1 MARVL
6 VVDDEVIITMQL
18 KERISSM
25 GHKVV
30 GIASNGEEAIAKA
43 RSTKPDI
50 ILMDI
55 VMPGKTN
62 GIAAAKVIN
71 KELDIPVIFITSHA
85 DDKTIREV
93 KKVNPYGY
101 ILKPFNDLELKATIE
116 LALFRKSDVSDR
128 KRAED
133 ALRQMSADHKVIID
147 HAPAM
152 IWYKDTKNNFV
163 RVNPAGARAFGMA
176 IEEIEGK
183 NTYDLFPDC
192 AEKYCDDDREVLSSG
207 KPRLGIIE
215 PMTTA
220 SGENLWVQSDKIP
233 LKNED
238 GNITGILV
246 FAVDIT
252 ERKRAED
259 ALALASRKLTL
270 LSSITRHDIINQ
282 LAALNGYLALSQD
295 ILGDP
300 VKLAEFITKEQNI
313 ASTIEAQIRFT
324 KDYQDVGIK
333 APVWQ
338 NVHDS
343 VAAAKER
350 LPLRGIAVDTD
361 SSTFEVYADPLLVR
375 VFYNLIDNALRYGGE
390 QMTMIRISQRKSN
403 RGLVIVCEDDGVGIP
418 SGKKEAIF
426 NRGYF
431 KHTGFGLYLSREIL
445 SITDITITENGVPGK
460 GARFEIHVPAGMWR
474 KKGANQ

>member
-1 MARVL
+1 
-6 VVDDEVIITMQL
+6 
-18 KERISSM
+18 
-25 GHKVV
+25 
-30 GIASNGEEAIAKA
+30 
-43 RSTKPDI
+43 
-50 ILMDI
+50 
-55 VMPGKTN
+55 
-62 GIAAAKVIN
+62 
-71 KELDIPVIFITSHA
+71 
-85 DDKTIREV
+85 
-93 KKVNPYGY
+93 
-101 ILKPFNDLELKATIE
+101 
-116 LALFRKSDVSDR
+116 
-128 KRAED
+128 
-133 ALRQMSADHKVIID
+133 
-147 HAPAM
+147 M

-163 RVNPAGARAFGMA
+163 RINPAGARAFGMA

-183 NTYDLFPDC
+183 NTYDLFPDF
-192 AEKYCDDDREVLSSG
+192 AEKYCEDDQEVINSG

-233 LKNED
+233 LKDEE

-246 FAVDIT
+246 FVVDIT

-282 LAALNGYLALSQD
+282 LLALNGYLELSRD

-313 ASTIEAQIRFT
+313 ARTIEAQIRFT

-350 LPLRGIAVDTD
+350 LPLRGIAVDTG

-375 VFYNLIDNALRYGGE
+375 VFYNLIDNALRYGSE
-390 QMTMIRISQRKSN
+390 QMTTIRISSRESD
-403 RGLVIVCEDDGVGIP
+403 RGLLVICEDDGVGIP
-418 SGKKEAIF
+418 ADKKEAIF

-431 KHTGFGLYLSREIL
+431 KHTGFGLFLSREIL
-445 SITDITITENGVPGK
+445 SITGITITENGVPGK

-474 KKGANQ
+474 KKGANE